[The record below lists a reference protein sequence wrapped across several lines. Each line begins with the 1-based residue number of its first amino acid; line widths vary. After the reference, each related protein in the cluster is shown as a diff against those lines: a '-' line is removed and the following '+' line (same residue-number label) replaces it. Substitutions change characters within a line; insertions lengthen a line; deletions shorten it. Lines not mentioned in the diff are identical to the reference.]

1 MRYCDIASIVNY
13 KDTNYLDN
21 HFHVKLSQKTK
32 KKYLPLNRDFWM
44 EKIVYILNSIY
55 TKFYLTETKN
65 KKDTNKSVAFTTT

>member
-1 MRYCDIASIVNY
+1 
-13 KDTNYLDN
+13 
-21 HFHVKLSQKTK
+21 
-32 KKYLPLNRDFWM
+32 M